1 MEGVL
6 VVHAVLL
13 AVAVVFLALLVVD
26 TARTGAPPMPSN
38 TQERAAVV
46 ALVERR
52 AIELARPIRVLE
64 AGAGWGG
71 LAFAIARA
79 HPDFQLRA
87 VEGSVLPAGVCWLRA
102 LVHHLVGGAVVDVR
116 WGDFLLEDCTDVDV
130 VVAFLGPEPTARLA
144 AHLAQLSDPP
154 QLVSVGFAVRSW
166 RQRARI
172 RLVDGWRS
180 EVGLW
185 VFDPSA

>member
-1 MEGVL
+1 MEGHL
-6 VVHAVLL
+6 VVHALLL
-13 AVAVVFLALLVVD
+13 AFAVVFLALLVVD
-26 TARTGAPPMPSN
+26 TARMGAPPMPSN

-71 LAFAIARA
+71 LALAIARA
-79 HPDFQLRA
+79 QPDFQLLA
-87 VEGSVLPAGVCWLRA
+87 VEGSVLPAGICRLRA
-102 LVHHLVGGAVVDVR
+102 LVHHLLGGAMIDVR
-116 WGDFLLEDCTDVDV
+116 WGDFLRADYVDVDV
-130 VVAFLGPEPTARLA
+130 VVAFLGPEPTTRLA
-144 AHLAQLSDPP
+144 EHLAQLPDPP

-172 RLVDGWRS
+172 RLTDGWRS